1 LSVSEIPPSA
11 FHLSTPHHGSLA
23 LTPTAAGIFFAL
35 HPGPA
40 ARAAMTRGGTI
51 CRSICPGATGQPPKD
66 RGTRRGDMSVPEN
79 PQEFWENIILAWIT
93 KNAGV
98 RKERIVKTRRFTDE
112 PVNLSVVKVLNMMDE
127 LVKIY
132 NATYGANLVLSQN
145 WRLTHRVDKI
155 GDFIDAFI
163 EVVTSDEVGRVKK
176 TGIA

>member
-1 LSVSEIPPSA
+1 
-11 FHLSTPHHGSLA
+11 
-23 LTPTAAGIFFAL
+23 
-35 HPGPA
+35 
-40 ARAAMTRGGTI
+40 
-51 CRSICPGATGQPPKD
+51 
-66 RGTRRGDMSVPEN
+66 MSDPEN
-79 PQEFWENIILAWIT
+79 TREFWENTILDWIT

-112 PVNLSVVKVLNMMDE
+112 PVNMSVVKVLNMMDD

-132 NATYGANLVLSQN
+132 NSANNGSLVLSQN

-163 EVVTSDEVGRVKK
+163 EVVTSEDVGRVKK

>member
-1 LSVSEIPPSA
+1 MSEE
-11 FHLSTPHHGSLA
+11 
-23 LTPTAAGIFFAL
+23 
-35 HPGPA
+35 
-40 ARAAMTRGGTI
+40 
-51 CRSICPGATGQPPKD
+51 
-66 RGTRRGDMSVPEN
+66 EN
-79 PQEFWENIILAWIT
+79 ISRFWEDVILEWIT

-132 NATYGANLVLSQN
+132 NGKYGENLVLSQN

-155 GDFIDAFI
+155 GDFIAAFLD
-163 EVVTSDEVGRVKK
+163 VVTSEDVGRVKK